1 MPVQINEVVVR
12 TTVDTKALCAPG
24 SGQGDDDKDGA
35 NGSDNEIIER
45 VLEILREMKER

>member
-12 TTVDTKALCAPG
+12 TTVDTKALCAPA
-24 SGQGDDDKDGA
+24 SGDGDDKDGA
-35 NGSDNEIIER
+35 EGSDNEIIER

>member
-12 TTVDTKALCAPG
+12 TTVETKALCAPA
-24 SGQGDDDKDGA
+24 SGEPGDKDRA
-35 NGSDNEIIER
+35 EGSDNEVVER

>member
-12 TTVDTKALCAPG
+12 TTVDTKALCAPA
-24 SGQGDDDKDGA
+24 SGEGDDK
-35 NGSDNEIIER
+35 GSADAADNEVIER

>member
-12 TTVDTKALCAPG
+12 TTVDTKALCAPS
-24 SGQGDDDKDGA
+24 SGEGADGEGPDEA
-35 NGSDNEIIER
+35 DSEVIER